1 MNVKV
6 VNLMPGVNKTRPLVQ
21 HELCQCKCRLNEGVC
36 NSKQKWNHDEYWC
49 ECQELGLEFFQR

>member
-1 MNVKV
+1 
-6 VNLMPGVNKTRPLVQ
+6 MPGVNETRPLVQ